1 MNIIQSIAD
10 TRDEVA
16 QREIEADDRWLRER
30 GRIDPEERR
39 ASFNRWIKGT
49 LLKLFVM
56 PEDAAARE
64 KLLGKCA
71 AEVTVMVRQ
80 LRGRGWLLDGK
91 ALAEEV
97 TACLTPISAYQ
108 RAGKVD
114 DLYPYLRSAVRRYVG
129 THAEELHAKALRTGS
144 HEGTQSLGSLVSGLG
159 LDRFAQ
165 DRPVSMPEIITDH
178 VAGKVAAAAKRGR
191 PRRVKVDETLPLL

>member
-1 MNIIQSIAD
+1 MNVLQSIAD
-10 TRDEVA
+10 TRDDLA

-30 GRIDPEERR
+30 GDIDPEARR
-39 ASFNRWIKGT
+39 ISFNRWLKGT
-49 LLKLFVM
+49 LLKLLVM

-71 AEVTVMVRQ
+71 AEVTVMIRQ

-97 TACLTPISAYQ
+97 TACLTPIGAYQ

-129 THAEELHAKALRTGS
+129 VHAEELGALARRTGAD
-144 HEGTQSLGSLVSGLG
+144 EGTQSMGALMSGLG
-159 LDRFAQ
+159 LDRLTQ
-165 DRPVSMPEIITDH
+165 DRPVSMPEIITAH
-178 VAGKVAAAAKRGR
+178 VAGKVATAAKRGR
-191 PRRVKVDETLPLL
+191 PRKIKTDETLPLL

>member
-1 MNIIQSIAD
+1 MNVLQSIAD
-10 TRDEVA
+10 TRDDRA

-30 GRIDPEERR
+30 AGIDPEERR
-39 ASFNRWIKGT
+39 TSFNRWLKGT
-49 LLKLFVM
+49 ILKLLVM

-97 TACLTPISAYQ
+97 TAAVAPIGAYQ

-114 DLYPYLRSAVRRYVG
+114 DLYPYLLTAMRRYVG

-144 HEGTQSLGSLVSGLG
+144 HEGTQSLGALMSGLG
-159 LDRFAQ
+159 LDRIGK
-165 DRPVSMPEIITDH
+165 DRPVSMPEIVTAH

-191 PRRVKVDETLPLL
+191 PKKIKTDETLPLL